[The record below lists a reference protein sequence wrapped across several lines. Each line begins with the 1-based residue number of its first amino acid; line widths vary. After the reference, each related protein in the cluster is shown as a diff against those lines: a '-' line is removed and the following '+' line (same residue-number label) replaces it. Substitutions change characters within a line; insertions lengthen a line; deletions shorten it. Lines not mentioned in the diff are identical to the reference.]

1 MVVVGVTAALLTAAL
16 GWWQYAPTV
25 GWAVAALIY
34 STWVWIVIG
43 RLDPEQTKEHASR
56 EEPARGV
63 TDALIVVL
71 SLASLFAVG
80 FVLVSA
86 GSAQGAEKI
95 ILACLALVSVALS
108 WLMLHTLFTLRYARQ
123 YYGGNG
129 GIDFNQTDPPQYTE
143 FAYLSFTIGMTF
155 QVSDTNITSHAVR
168 RTALRHGLI
177 SFVFGAVILAST
189 INLIAGL
196 SR

>member
-1 MVVVGVTAALLTAAL
+1 MIVVGVVAASLTAVL

-25 GWAVAALIY
+25 GWAIAALVY
-34 STWVWIVIG
+34 SMWVWIIIW
-43 RLDPEQTKEHASR
+43 RLDPDQTKEHASR
-56 EEPARGV
+56 EDPARGV

-71 SLASLFAVG
+71 SLASLFSVG

-86 GSAQGAEKI
+86 GTASGPLKV
-95 ILACLALVSVALS
+95 ILAGLALVSVALS

-123 YYGGNG
+123 YYSGNG

>member
-1 MVVVGVTAALLTAAL
+1 MIVLGVAAAGVTAAL

-25 GWAVAALIY
+25 GWAVAALVY
-34 STWVWIVIG
+34 STWVWIII
-43 RLDPEQTKEHASR
+43 RRFDPDQTKEHASR

-63 TDALIVVL
+63 TDALIVIL

-86 GSAQGAEKI
+86 GNSTGAQRI
-95 ILACLALVSVALS
+95 ILAGLALVSVALS
-108 WLMLHTLFTLRYARQ
+108 WLMLHTLFTLRYAHQ
-123 YYGGNG
+123 YYSGNG

-168 RTALRHGLI
+168 RTALRHSLI